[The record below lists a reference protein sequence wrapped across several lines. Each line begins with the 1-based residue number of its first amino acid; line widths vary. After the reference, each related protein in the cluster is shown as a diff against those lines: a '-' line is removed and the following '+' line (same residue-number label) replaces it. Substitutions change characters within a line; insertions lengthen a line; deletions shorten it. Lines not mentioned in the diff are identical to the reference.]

1 MPSKKVGLIITVSLI
16 TLIVIGGSIY
26 LSLRE
31 QKTTLL
37 IFHAGSLSN
46 PIKLL
51 VEAFEE
57 RNLNVKIQT
66 EGAGSSASIRKITD
80 QGRLADILFSADYS
94 LIDTMMIN
102 SNPQWANWSIVF
114 AKNSIVIAYT
124 QESKYSA
131 EITSENW
138 FSILNKSSD
147 VIVGRSNPAD
157 DPCGYRTLLTIKL
170 ASLYYNDSSLW
181 ANLLSHPSFQTH
193 YASNEM
199 LMVSPL
205 EMGELD
211 YAFLYESM
219 AKQYNLSYITLPEEI
234 NLGNKTFESF
244 YQRAKV
250 YFDTTTGELKEGSG
264 EGITEKTGKAIY
276 YGVTIPLN
284 APNYDLALSFVE
296 FTISQQ
302 GLDIIENKS
311 FQPVLNPP
319 ETRELSLL
327 PLTLQSYVKS
337 NPNL

>member
-131 EITSENW
+131 EITT
-138 FSILNKSSD
+138 K
-147 VIVGRSNPAD
+147 V
-157 DPCGYRTLLTIKL
+157 LT
-170 ASLYYNDSSLW
+170 
-181 ANLLSHPSFQTH
+181 
-193 YASNEM
+193 
-199 LMVSPL
+199 
-205 EMGELD
+205 
-211 YAFLYESM
+211 
-219 AKQYNLSYITLPEEI
+219 
-234 NLGNKTFESF
+234 
-244 YQRAKV
+244 
-250 YFDTTTGELKEGSG
+250 
-264 EGITEKTGKAIY
+264 
-276 YGVTIPLN
+276 
-284 APNYDLALSFVE
+284 
-296 FTISQQ
+296 
-302 GLDIIENKS
+302 
-311 FQPVLNPP
+311 
-319 ETRELSLL
+319 
-327 PLTLQSYVKS
+327 
-337 NPNL
+337 